1 MKQTTINCIKNEFQ
15 KLNINIHSF
24 SHVNIILIIISSFI
38 GSIGLLTNNYQTV
51 IASKIIGL
59 ALIPFISLS
68 IIILTGDIKLIS
80 NSLGK
85 CILFIF
91 LCLLVGIILG
101 FINSYNNYVTE
112 PTSEMMS
119 RANFKYHKFGLELLV
134 SIVAGVGV
142 YYSIIKTSIIA
153 LIGIILV
160 VSIIPP
166 ICNAGLLYGMSLH
179 NYIQNNLEKH
189 NTYITYANNSFMLFL
204 VNITGVFLGF
214 ISAFVFNC
222 ISFYRPH

>member
-24 SHVNIILIIISSFI
+24 SNVNIILVIIASFI

-85 CILFIF
+85 CILIVL
-91 LCLLVGIILG
+91 LCLIVGIIIG
-101 FINSYNNYVTE
+101 IINSYNNYVTE

-119 RANFKYHKFGLELLV
+119 RANFKYNEFGLELLV
-134 SIVAGVGV
+134 LFLAGVGI

-153 LIGIILV
+153 FIGLVLV

-189 NTYITYANNSFMLFL
+189 NT
-204 VNITGVFLGF
+204 
-214 ISAFVFNC
+214 
-222 ISFYRPH
+222 

>member
-1 MKQTTINCIKNEFQ
+1 MKQTTINCIKKEFE

-24 SHVNIILIIISSFI
+24 SHVNIILVIIASIL

-80 NSLGK
+80 TSLGK
-85 CILFIF
+85 CILFVFI
-91 LCLLVGIILG
+91 CLIVGAIIG

-112 PTSEMMS
+112 PTPEMMS
-119 RANFKYHKFGLELLV
+119 RSNFKYHKFALELLV
-134 SIVAGVGV
+134 SFIAGIGI
-142 YYSIIKTSIIA
+142 YYSIVKTSIIA
-153 LIGIILV
+153 FIGLVLV

-166 ICNAGLLYGMSLH
+166 ICNAGILYGMSLH
-179 NYIQNNLEKH
+179 KYMQNNTVKH
-189 NTYITYANNSFMLFL
+189 NEYITYGNNSFMLFA
-204 VNITGVFLGF
+204 VDITGVFLGF
-214 ISAFVFNC
+214 LSVFVFNC
-222 ISFYRPH
+222 L

>member
-1 MKQTTINCIKNEFQ
+1 MKQTTINCIKKEFE

-24 SHVNIILIIISSFI
+24 SHVNIILVIIASIL

-80 NSLGK
+80 TSLGK
-85 CILFIF
+85 CILFVFI
-91 LCLLVGIILG
+91 CLIVGAIIG

-112 PTSEMMS
+112 PTPEMMS
-119 RANFKYHKFGLELLV
+119 RSNFKYHKFELELLV
-134 SIVAGVGV
+134 SFISGIGI
-142 YYSIIKTSIIA
+142 YYSIVKTSIIA
-153 LIGIILV
+153 FIGLVLV

-166 ICNAGLLYGMSLH
+166 ICNAGILYGMSLH
-179 NYIQNNLEKH
+179 KYMQNNTVKH
-189 NTYITYANNSFMLFL
+189 NEYITYGNNSFMLFA
-204 VNITGVFLGF
+204 VDITGVFLGF
-214 ISAFVFNC
+214 LSVFVFNC
-222 ISFYRPH
+222 L

>member
-24 SHVNIILIIISSFI
+24 THVNIILVLISSFI

-80 NSLGK
+80 NSIGK
-85 CILFIF
+85 CILFVF
-91 LCLLVGIILG
+91 LCLLVGIIFG

-112 PTSEMMS
+112 PTPEMMS
-119 RANFKYHKFGLELLV
+119 RANFKYNEFGLELLI
-134 SIVAGVGV
+134 SFVAGVGI
-142 YYSIIKTSIIA
+142 YYSIIKTSIVA
-153 LIGIILV
+153 FIGLVLV

-179 NYIQNNLEKH
+179 NYMQNNLEKH
-189 NTYITYANNSFMLFL
+189 NTYITYANSSFMLF
-204 VNITGVFLGF
+204 VVDITGVFLGF
-214 ISAFVFNC
+214 LSAFVFNC
-222 ISFYRPH
+222 I

>member
-1 MKQTTINCIKNEFQ
+1 MKQTTTNCIKKEFE

-24 SHVNIILIIISSFI
+24 SHVNIILVIIASFI

-80 NSLGK
+80 TSIGK
-85 CILFIF
+85 CILFVF
-91 LCLLVGIILG
+91 LCLLVGAIIG

-112 PTSEMMS
+112 LTPEMMS
-119 RANFKYHKFGLELLV
+119 RANFKYQKIALELLV
-134 SIVAGVGV
+134 SFIAGIGI
-142 YYSIIKTSIIA
+142 YYSIVKTSIVA
-153 LIGIILV
+153 FIGLVLV

-166 ICNAGLLYGMSLH
+166 ICNAGVLYGMSLH
-179 NYIQNNLEKH
+179 NYMQNNIVKH
-189 NTYITYANNSFMLFL
+189 NEYITYGNNSFMLFA
-204 VNITGVFLGF
+204 VDITGVFLGF
-214 ISAFVFNC
+214 LSAFVFNC
-222 ISFYRPH
+222 L

>member
-1 MKQTTINCIKNEFQ
+1 MKQTTINCIKTEFE

-24 SHVNIILIIISSFI
+24 SHVNIILVIIASFL

-80 NSLGK
+80 TSLGK
-85 CILFIF
+85 CILFVF
-91 LCLLVGIILG
+91 LCLLVGAIFG

-112 PTSEMMS
+112 PTPEMMS
-119 RANFKYHKFGLELLV
+119 SANFKYHKFSLELLV
-134 SIVAGVGV
+134 SFVAGIGI
-142 YYSIIKTSIIA
+142 YYSIVKTSIVA
-153 LIGIILV
+153 FIGLVLV

-166 ICNAGLLYGMSLH
+166 ICNAGILYGMSLH
-179 NYIQNNLEKH
+179 KYMQNNIEKH
-189 NTYITYANNSFMLFL
+189 NEYITYGNNSFMLFA
-204 VNITGVFLGF
+204 VDITGVFLGF
-214 ISAFVFNC
+214 LSAFVFNC
-222 ISFYRPH
+222 I

>member
-1 MKQTTINCIKNEFQ
+1 MKQTTINCIKTEFE

-24 SHVNIILIIISSFI
+24 SHVNIILVIIASFL

-80 NSLGK
+80 TSLGK
-85 CILFIF
+85 CILFVF
-91 LCLLVGIILG
+91 LCLLVGAIIG

-112 PTSEMMS
+112 PTPEMMS
-119 RANFKYHKFGLELLV
+119 RSNFKYHKFSLELLV
-134 SIVAGVGV
+134 SFVAGIGI
-142 YYSIIKTSIIA
+142 YYSIVKTSIVA
-153 LIGIILV
+153 FIGLVLV

-166 ICNAGLLYGMSLH
+166 ICNAGILYGMSLH
-179 NYIQNNLEKH
+179 NYMQNNIVKH
-189 NTYITYANNSFMLFL
+189 NEYITYGNNSFMLF
-204 VNITGVFLGF
+204 VVDITGVFLGF
-214 ISAFVFNC
+214 LSAFVFNC
-222 ISFYRPH
+222 L

>member
-1 MKQTTINCIKNEFQ
+1 MKKTTINCIKTEFE

-24 SHVNIILIIISSFI
+24 SHVNIILVIIASFI

-68 IIILTGDIKLIS
+68 IIILTGNIKLIS

-85 CILFIF
+85 CILFVC
-91 LCLLVGIILG
+91 LCLIVGAIIG

-112 PTSEMMS
+112 PTPEMMS
-119 RANFKYHKFGLELLV
+119 RANFKYNKFGLELLV
-134 SIVAGVGV
+134 SIVAGIGI

-153 LIGIILV
+153 FIGLILV

-166 ICNAGLLYGMSLH
+166 ICNAGVLYGMSLH
-179 NYIQNNLEKH
+179 NYINNNLEKH
-189 NTYITYANNSFMLFL
+189 NEYITYANNSFMLFA
-204 VNITGVFLGF
+204 VDITGVFLGF
-214 ISAFVFNC
+214 LSAFIFNC
-222 ISFYRPH
+222 I